1 MRAVICNA
9 YGPPEVLTIQ
19 EVVKPV
25 PKNKEVLV
33 KVMATAVNS
42 GDSRI
47 RGLMVGGFMRIIMR
61 IVLGFRG
68 PRNPILG
75 LVLSGVIEDVGKDV
89 TKFKIGDEV
98 FASTGF
104 KMGANA
110 QYIALSDKSTVLLK
124 PQNASFEEAA
134 AIIFGGNS
142 AIHFLNKAG
151 IASKSNQDVLIFGAT
166 GSVGSAA
173 VEIAKHFHAKVT
185 SICSEA
191 GVELCTKLGSDEIIV
206 YTQSDFTKMDRKFDI
221 IFDAVGKIK
230 KKDCLHL
237 LKPGGKYV
245 SVDSM
250 DVAKETTDQ
259 MELLRDL
266 FEQDKLHA
274 NIDKIYPL
282 EEIVEA
288 HRYVDTGRKK
298 SNVII
303 KISH

>member
-42 GDSRI
+42 GDSRV
-47 RGLMVGGFMRIIMR
+47 RGLIVDGFMRIIMR
-61 IVLGFRG
+61 IVLGFKG

-89 TKFKIGDEV
+89 TKFKIDDEV

-110 QYIALSDKSTVLLK
+110 QYITLSEKSNILLK

-142 AIHFLNKAG
+142 AIYFLNKAG
-151 IASKSNQDVLIFGAT
+151 IASNPNQEVLIYGAT

-173 VEIAKHFHAKVT
+173 VEIAKHHLANVT
-185 SICSEA
+185 AVCSEA
-191 GVELCTKLGSDEIIV
+191 GVDLCKKLGSDDIMV
-206 YTQSDFTKMDRKFDI
+206 YTQTDFTKIDKKFDI

-237 LKPGGKYV
+237 LKPGGQYV

-250 DVAKETTDQ
+250 DVAKETTSQ
-259 MELLRDL
+259 MELIRDL

-274 NIDKIYPL
+274 NIDRIYSM

-303 KISH
+303 RISH